1 MQTTIETER
10 YLKSC
15 ASDFWQQVFAAE
27 FDYLLQHLK
36 PEYEILSVGCGPAML
51 ERRLVEK
58 GFKVVGLDVSREALA
73 CAGDAIRAV
82 AAPAEEMPFPD
93 TSFDLVL
100 YIASL
105 QFVDDYQTALQRTAA
120 VLRPGGRVI
129 ALLLNPA
136 SGFFKE
142 RYANSESYV
151 RKLKHTDLAAIET
164 AASRWFQ
171 TTGEY
176 FLGIN
181 GEQLFASSNP
191 AEAALYVLKGTKA
204 SFQNMIRSSGP
215 V

>member
-1 MQTTIETER
+1 MQTATETEH

-27 FDYLLQHLK
+27 LDYLLQHLK
-36 PEYEILSVGCGPAML
+36 PEDEILSVGCGPAML

-73 CAGDAIRAV
+73 CAGDTIRAV

-136 SGFFKE
+136 SGFFKV
-142 RYANSESYV
+142 RYANRESYV
-151 RKLKHTDLAAIET
+151 RKLKHTDLSAIEA
-164 AASRWFQ
+164 AASCWFQ

-191 AEAALYVLKGTKA
+191 ADASLYILTGTKP
-204 SFQNMIRSSGP
+204 Q
-215 V
+215 